1 MTLKDEP
8 SRLEDVQ
15 CAAGQEQR
23 AINNSTGK
31 NEAAGSKP
39 KQCPVAAMSS
49 GESKVRC
56 YKE

>member
-23 AINNSTGK
+23 AITNSTGK
-31 NEAAGSKP
+31 NEAAGP
-39 KQCPVAAMSS
+39 KQKQRPVAATSS
-49 GESKVRC
+49 GESKVQC